1 MANEQEIRR
10 VLEQL
15 DPERKISSEKIEEVV
30 IAIKELEDSPPRD
43 GEVRNGMHF
52 SVLEGELKQQIEI
65 ETDWRKKAAL
75 AAKLVSLNLE

>member
-30 IAIKELEDSPPRD
+30 MAIKELENNPPVD
-43 GEVRNGMHF
+43 GEIRDGMHF
-52 SVLEGELKQQIEI
+52 SVLEDQLKQQIQE
-65 ETDWRKKAAL
+65 EPDWRRRASL
-75 AAKLVSLNLE
+75 AAKLISLNME